1 MLHLIPK
8 PLHRSLFRFAHALR
22 KRWWRLA
29 RPRLR
34 GCRMIALDGAG
45 RVLLIRQS
53 YGSGNWLTPGGGL
66 RRGDDPVAGALRELR
81 EETSCRLDD
90 AVCVALLEETLHG
103 ARNAVHVVVGLT
115 PDEPRPDGREVI
127 EAEFFALDALPED
140 MPPLLRGQLPQWVK
154 DYATRS
160 SPKGGG
166 SSQER

>member
-8 PLHRSLFRFAHALR
+8 PLHRSLFRLAHALR

-29 RPRLR
+29 NPRLR
-34 GCRMIALDGAG
+34 GCRMIALDSAG

-53 YGSGNWLTPGGGL
+53 YGSGDWLTPGGGL

-81 EETSCRLDD
+81 EETGCRLDD
-90 AVCVALLEETLHG
+90 AVQVALLEERLHG

-115 PDEPRPDGREVI
+115 ADKPRPDGREVI
-127 EAEFFALDALPED
+127 EAQFFALDALPED
-140 MPPLLRGQLPQWVK
+140 MPPLLRGQLPQWVN

-160 SPKGGG
+160 SPEGGG